1 MCVERPG
8 EGENSEGM
16 YYFVLR
22 GTSWRGCIKPIAKI
36 GKYSRSKKVKLSNLG
51 KMSRLGGKKWENQ
64 KKQKCFEFSAAL
76 SNTFSSE

>member
-8 EGENSEGM
+8 EGENGEGM

-36 GKYSRSKKVKLSNLG
+36 GKYSKSKGVKLSNLG
-51 KMSRLGGKKWENQ
+51 KNE
-64 KKQKCFEFSAAL
+64 
-76 SNTFSSE
+76 